1 MNFRKINKKKSAY
14 DNDIAEVLVTEKEL
28 KEITKRLGE
37 EISCDHEGQE
47 LVIICVLRG
56 SIIATADIVRNIR
69 PHCTMDFMVASSYFG
84 GTETSGSVLIKKDLE
99 TDIKG
104 KHVVIIEDILDS
116 GFTLSL
122 LRKELLKRE
131 PASLK
136 ICALLDKP
144 EKRVA
149 DIQADYVGKVIE
161 NKFVV
166 GYGLDYDE
174 KYRNIPYVGV
184 LKESVY
190 SKSE

>member
-47 LVIICVLRG
+47 LVIVCVLRG

>member
-1 MNFRKINKKKSAY
+1 MKFLKNRKKSNAY

-28 KEITKRLGE
+28 GEITARLGE
-37 EISCDHEGQE
+37 EISCDYEGQE
-47 LVIICVLRG
+47 IVVVCVLRG
-56 SIIATADIVRNIR
+56 SIIATADIVRHVR

-84 GTETSGSVLIKKDLE
+84 GTQTCGEVLIKKDLE

-104 KHVVIIEDILDS
+104 KNVVIVEDILDS
-116 GFTLSL
+116 GYTLSL
-122 LRKELLKRE
+122 LRAKLLERE

-144 EKRVA
+144 EKRKV
-149 DIQADYVGKVIE
+149 DIKADYVGKVIE

-166 GYGLDYDE
+166 GYGLDYEE

-190 SKSE
+190 SKCE